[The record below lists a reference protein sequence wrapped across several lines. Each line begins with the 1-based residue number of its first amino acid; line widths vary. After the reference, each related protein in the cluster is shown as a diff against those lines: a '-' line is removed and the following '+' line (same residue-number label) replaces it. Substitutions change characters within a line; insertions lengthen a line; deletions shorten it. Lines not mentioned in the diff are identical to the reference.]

1 MNIYKT
7 EGDIVELKTTLTNWF
22 HEPLA
27 ERLLAILIGIAV
39 ILIISF
45 FIKRALK
52 RTIKSNDNKYKARKA
67 VNIFAYLFIVSIML
81 FVYSDKLGNI
91 GVALGVAGAGIA
103 FALQEVIISIAGW
116 FSIMIGGIVGV
127 GQRIKVGDVKGDI
140 IDIGVLNTTVMEIGD
155 WVEGDLYNGRIV
167 TIANS
172 FVFKE
177 KVHNYSAEYPFL
189 WDEIIVP
196 LRTESDYSL
205 ARKVF
210 TKVLNEVCGEYAS
223 NSEKQWGKLTD
234 KYRVEEAQVQPMVT
248 LQFDENWTSFTLR
261 YIVDYK
267 KRRSTKDIIYTRL
280 LEEISKYDDIIMIAT
295 STLEITNVVKKN
307 SKK

>member
-1 MNIYKT
+1 MEK
-7 EGDIVELKTTLTNWF
+7 LKATLTNWF
-22 HEPLA
+22 HEPLV
-27 ERLLAILIGIAV
+27 ERMLAILIGTAV
-39 ILIISF
+39 ILLITY
-45 FIKRALK
+45 FIKRTLK
-52 RTIKSNDNKYKARKA
+52 RTIKSNDNKYRARKA
-67 VNIFAYLFIVSIML
+67 VNVLGYFLIVSVVL

-103 FALQEVIISIAGW
+103 FALQEVIVSIAGW

-140 IDIGVLNTTVMEIGD
+140 IDIGVMNTTVMEIGD
-155 WVEGDLYNGRIV
+155 WVNGDLYNGRIV

-196 LRTESDYSL
+196 LRTESDHQL

-210 TKVLNEVCGEYAS
+210 ANVLNEVCGQYAS

-234 KYRVEEAQVQPMVT
+234 KYRVEEAQVQPLVT
-248 LQFDENWTSFTLR
+248 LQFDENWISLTLR

-295 STLEITNVVKKN
+295 STLEITNVIDQNGKK
-307 SKK
+307 

>member
-1 MNIYKT
+1 MEK
-7 EGDIVELKTTLTNWF
+7 LKATLTNWI
-22 HEPLA
+22 HEPLV
-27 ERLLAILIGIAV
+27 ERMLAILIGTAV
-39 ILIISF
+39 ILLITY
-45 FIKRALK
+45 FIKRTLK
-52 RTIKSNDNKYKARKA
+52 RTIKSNDNRYRARKA
-67 VNIFAYLFIVSIML
+67 VNVFGYILIVSVVL

-103 FALQEVIISIAGW
+103 FALQEVIISLAGW

-140 IDIGVLNTTVMEIGD
+140 IDIGVMNTTVMEIGD
-155 WVEGDLYNGRIV
+155 WVNGDLYNGRIV
-167 TIANS
+167 TLANS

-196 LRTESDYSL
+196 LRTESDYQL

-210 TKVLNEVCGEYAS
+210 TNVLNEVCGQYAS

-248 LQFDENWTSFTLR
+248 LQFDENWISLTLR

-295 STLEITNVVKKN
+295 STLEITNVIDKNGKK
-307 SKK
+307 

>member
-1 MNIYKT
+1 MEN
-7 EGDIVELKTTLTNWF
+7 LKATLTNWF
-22 HEPLA
+22 HEPLV
-27 ERLLAILIGIAV
+27 ERLLAILIGTAV
-39 ILIISF
+39 ILLVTY

-52 RTIKSNDNKYKARKA
+52 RTIKSNDNKYRARKA
-67 VNIFAYLFIVSIML
+67 VNVFAYLLIVSVVL

-103 FALQEVIISIAGW
+103 FALQEVIISVAGW
-116 FSIMIGGIVGV
+116 FSIVIGGTVGV

-140 IDIGVLNTTVMEIGD
+140 IDIGVMNTTVMEIGD
-155 WVEGDLYNGRIV
+155 WVAGDLYNGSIV

-189 WDEIIVP
+189 WDEIMVP
-196 LRTESDYSL
+196 LRTESDYQL

-210 TKVLNEVCGEYAS
+210 TSVLNEVCGEYAS
-223 NSEKQWGKLTD
+223 NSAKQWGKLAY

-280 LEEISKYDDIIMIAT
+280 LDEISKYDDIIMIAT
-295 STLEITNVVKKN
+295 STLEITNIDNEK

>member
-1 MNIYKT
+1 MEK
-7 EGDIVELKTTLTNWF
+7 LKATLTNWF
-22 HEPLA
+22 HEPLV
-27 ERLLAILIGIAV
+27 ERLLAILIGTAV
-39 ILIISF
+39 ILLVTY

-52 RTIKSNDNKYKARKA
+52 RTIKSNDNKYRARKA
-67 VNIFAYLFIVSIML
+67 VNVFAYLLIVSVVL

-103 FALQEVIISIAGW
+103 FALQEVIISVAGW
-116 FSIMIGGIVGV
+116 FSIVIGGTVGV

-140 IDIGVLNTTVMEIGD
+140 IDIGVMNTTVMEIGD
-155 WVEGDLYNGRIV
+155 WVAGDLYNGSIV

-189 WDEIIVP
+189 WDEIMVP
-196 LRTESDYSL
+196 LRTESDHQL

-210 TKVLNEVCGEYAS
+210 TNVLNEVCGEYAS
-223 NSEKQWGKLTD
+223 NSEKQWGKLAS

-280 LEEISKYDDIIMIAT
+280 LDEISKYDDIIMIAT
-295 STLEITNVVKKN
+295 STLEITNIVDKN

>member
-1 MNIYKT
+1 MEKIKA
-7 EGDIVELKTTLTNWF
+7 ILTNWV
-22 HEPLA
+22 HEPLL
-27 ERLLAILIGIAV
+27 ERMLAILIGTAV
-39 ILIISF
+39 ILLITY
-45 FIKRALK
+45 FIKRTLK
-52 RTIKSNDNKYKARKA
+52 RTIKSNDNKYRARKA
-67 VNIFAYLFIVSIML
+67 VNVLGYFLIVSVVL

-103 FALQEVIISIAGW
+103 FALQEVIVSIAGW
-116 FSIMIGGIVGV
+116 FSIMIGGSVGV

-140 IDIGVLNTTVMEIGD
+140 IDIGLMNTTVMEIGD
-155 WVEGDLYNGRIV
+155 WVNGDLYNGRIV

-172 FVFKE
+172 FIFKE

-196 LRTESDYSL
+196 LRTESDYQL

-210 TKVLNEVCGEYAS
+210 ANVLNEVCGQYAS

-248 LQFDENWTSFTLR
+248 LQFDENCISLTLR

-295 STLEITNVVKKN
+295 STLEITNVIDKNGKK
-307 SKK
+307 

>member
-1 MNIYKT
+1 MNVFGY
-7 EGDIVELKTTLTNWF
+7 
-22 HEPLA
+22 
-27 ERLLAILIGIAV
+27 LL
-39 ILIISF
+39 
-45 FIKRALK
+45 
-52 RTIKSNDNKYKARKA
+52 
-67 VNIFAYLFIVSIML
+67 IVSVVL

-116 FSIMIGGIVGV
+116 FSIVIGGIVGV

-140 IDIGVLNTTVMEIGD
+140 IDIGVMNTTVMEIGD

-196 LRTESDYSL
+196 LRTESDYQL

-210 TKVLNEVCGEYAS
+210 TNVLNEVCGQYAS

-280 LEEISKYDDIIMIAT
+280 LDEISKYDDIIMIAT
-295 STLEITNVVKKN
+295 STLEITNIVNRK
-307 SKK
+307 